1 MPSEDLL
8 AAPAIELARLIRE
21 GVASSAE
28 VVGTHLDRIA
38 EVNPVLNAVVQFAP
52 DALRRAAAA
61 DEAVARGDAVGP
73 LHGVPFTVKNWIE
86 VEGLVCAAGF
96 EERVDFV
103 PRRDAAVVARMRD
116 AGAILLGKT
125 NVTHGEPVY
134 ARPNNPHEL
143 DRVPGSSSSGEAAI
157 IAAGGSPFGLASD
170 SGGSIRWPAHC
181 TGVVGLKP
189 STGLVPNTGH
199 FPRIGHLADPR
210 TAIEP
215 IARSARDLEATGGD
229 EGGVLRWELASE
241 GDGCVLTFT
250 HTLMPDRRPQNSVL
264 AGWHFLHDQLPEA
277 LAGRPTDW
285 HALEDTRTE
294 HSHIARIEEIY

>member
-1 MPSEDLL
+1 VPSEDLL

-143 DRVPGSSSSGEAAI
+143 DRVPGGDPPAAKPRSSPPVDRRSASRVTPAAASAGLR
-157 IAAGGSPFGLASD
+157 IAPVWSD
-170 SGGSIRWPAHC
+170 SSPRPASCRTPGTSRASVTSPTHARRS
-181 TGVVGLKP
+181 GRSP
-189 STGLVPNTGH
+189 A
-199 FPRIGHLADPR
+199 PR
-210 TAIEP
+210 
-215 IARSARDLEATGGD
+215 ATSN
-229 EGGVLRWELASE
+229 RCYA
-241 GDGCVLTFT
+241 
-250 HTLMPDRRPQNSVL
+250 
-264 AGWHFLHDQLPEA
+264 
-277 LAGRPTDW
+277 
-285 HALEDTRTE
+285 
-294 HSHIARIEEIY
+294 